1 MSLSQARATRD
12 AVIAAAADGAPLDT
26 VALAAADR
34 ALAEAHARAE
44 VEAVSAARATRRAHA
59 AEVLA
64 MHSEAAEHD
73 AGITAAAAE
82 TVRAGAE
89 ADAALAAAVAAAR
102 RFGDAAGDL
111 RARHHAAIG
120 FNWQVR
126 NEAIKRNPV
135 LAEIRAGANP
145 GEAPVSRRA
154 RPLGAF
160 VVPEVATID
169 SAGPDIAK
177 DSRSFEGIARAMI

>member
-1 MSLSQARATRD
+1 MNLSEAKAARD
-12 AVIAAAADGAPLDT
+12 AIIAAAADGAPLDT

-73 AGITAAAAE
+73 SGIVAAAAE
-82 TVRAGAE
+82 AVRAGAE

-102 RFGDAAGDL
+102 RFGDAASEL

-135 LAEIRAGANP
+135 LAEIAAGANP

-169 SAGPDIAK
+169 SAGPDIIM
-177 DSRSFEGIARAMI
+177 DSRSFAGMARAMI

>member
-1 MSLSQARATRD
+1 MSLSEAKAARDT
-12 AVIAAAADGAPLDT
+12 VIAAAADGAPLDT

-44 VEAVSAARATRRAHA
+44 VEAVSAARAIRRAHA

-73 AGITAAAAE
+73 SGIVAAAAE

-89 ADAALAAAVAAAR
+89 ADAALAAAVAAAA
-102 RFGDAAGDL
+102 RFGDAASDL

-120 FNWQVR
+120 FNWHVR
-126 NEAIKRNPV
+126 NEAIKHNPV
-135 LAEIRAGANP
+135 LAEIAAGANP
-145 GEAPVSRRA
+145 GTAPVARRA

-169 SAGPDIAK
+169 SAGPDIIR
-177 DSRSFEGIARAMI
+177 DSRSFEGIARNML

>member
-1 MSLSQARATRD
+1 MSLFEAQAARSAI
-12 AVIAAAADGAPLDT
+12 IAAAADGAPLDT
-26 VALAAADR
+26 AALAAADR
-34 ALAEAHARAE
+34 ALAEALARAE
-44 VEAVSAARATRRAHA
+44 VEAVSASRAVRQAHEAEAEAMRR
-59 AEVLA
+59 
-64 MHSEAAEHD
+64 EAAEHD
-73 AGITAAAAE
+73 AGITAG
-82 TVRAGAE
+82 GAE
-89 ADAALAAAVAAAR
+89 MVRLGALADAALAAAVAAAG
-102 RFGDAAGDL
+102 RFGDAASDL

-120 FNWQVR
+120 HNWHVR

-135 LAEIRAGANP
+135 LAEIRDGHNP

-177 DSRSFEGIARAMI
+177 DSRSFEGIARTMI